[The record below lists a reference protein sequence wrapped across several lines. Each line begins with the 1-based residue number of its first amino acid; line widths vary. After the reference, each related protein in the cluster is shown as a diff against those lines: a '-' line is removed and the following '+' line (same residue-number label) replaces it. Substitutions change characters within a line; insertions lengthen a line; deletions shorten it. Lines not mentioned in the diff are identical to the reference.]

1 MIPSMNSVKPHQ
13 TVAVFRNSI
22 IAFGLSFSETTLN
35 IERLDIDQM
44 KWRQVS
50 VANLLSNPFNFA
62 AGFSA
67 IQINEDEILLFG
79 GKNYEDSL
87 KSNKRTTDKSL
98 CQQMFQSIDK
108 FLQST

>member
-87 KSNKRTTDKSL
+87 KSNKRTTDQSL
-98 CQQMFQSIDK
+98 CQQMFLFSP
-108 FLQST
+108 